1 MIMRQNRTFAA
12 CFAAALLTVALC
24 CGQAAATPEFA
35 EETGQGCLTCH
46 LSDDGGELARTG
58 LEFAASGYVWPPKG
72 GYRVLGP
79 IRKTGRFI
87 VGYLHILAAF
97 MWFGTILYVHIL
109 LRPAYAA
116 KGLPRSEVFVGL
128 VSMVIV
134 GVTGMLL
141 TISRI
146 RSIDVLF
153 SSPWGTILSV
163 KILFYII
170 MVSSA
175 LFIVLF
181 VGPKLRSGKREAV
194 MPRDG
199 IFDLVTLSAFDGKE
213 GRPAFVAVGEKI
225 CDVSASPLWKEG
237 AHMNH
242 HAGGDMTVLIG
253 RAPHGDEK
261 LETFPV
267 KGSFD
272 ASHIPP
278 KTPAQKA
285 FYFVAY
291 VNLTIVFVVLGIIAF
306 WRWGI

>member
-1 MIMRQNRTFAA
+1 MRQKKFISTGIGAT
-12 CFAAALLTVALC
+12 LLAVILFS
-24 CGQAAATPEFA
+24 GQAMATPEFA
-35 EETGQGCLTCH
+35 EDTAQGCLTCH
-46 LSDDGGELARTG
+46 LGDDGGELARTG

-79 IRKTGRFI
+79 IRRTGRFI

-116 KGLPRSEVFVGL
+116 KGLPRGEVFVGL

-134 GVTGMLL
+134 GVTGTLL

-153 SSPWGTILSV
+153 SSPWGIILSV

-181 VGPKLRSGKREAV
+181 VGPKLRSGKRAAV
-194 MPRDG
+194 MPPDG
-199 IFDLVTLSAFDGKE
+199 IFDLVTLTSFDGKE
-213 GRPAFVAVGEKI
+213 GRPAFVAVGDKVY
-225 CDVSASPLWKEG
+225 DVSLSPLWKEG
-237 AHMNH
+237 GHMNH
-242 HAGGDMTVLIG
+242 LAGGDMTDTIG

-261 LETFPV
+261 LESFPV
-267 KGSFD
+267 KGSFS
-272 ASHIPP
+272 ASHVPP

-291 VNLTIVFVVLGIIAF
+291 VNLTIVFIVLGVIAF